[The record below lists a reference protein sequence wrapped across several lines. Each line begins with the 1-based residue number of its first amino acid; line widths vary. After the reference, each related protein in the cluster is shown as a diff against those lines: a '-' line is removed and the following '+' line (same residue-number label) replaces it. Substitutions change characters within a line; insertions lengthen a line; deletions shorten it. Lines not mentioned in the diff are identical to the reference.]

1 LLGLVILGGCAPVV
15 GLACCLV
22 ARFPCARAIG
32 LLDRLTGLTAPDTL
46 AFRRY
51 HQRLNRVAGLGSSLI
66 GAWLLA
72 YALTGFGHWL
82 VTRRL
87 VVLFWA
93 LPLGV
98 PALLALPTWAVRLTR
113 PDS

>member
-1 LLGLVILGGCAPVV
+1 MCWRSWGAVRSSRGWPAASWPNSHL
-15 GLACCLV
+15 
-22 ARFPCARAIG
+22 ARA
-32 LLDRLTGLTAPDTL
+32 LRFLATLTGLSAPDTPV
-46 AFRRY
+46 FRRY
-51 HQRLNRVAGLGSSLI
+51 HRRLNRVAGGGLLLI

-82 VTRRL
+82 VTQHTAA
-87 VVLFWA
+87 LFWG

-113 PDS
+113 PKT